1 MTAFKGQT
9 LPDEVLKKV
18 QAEASVPILWN
29 RADGRGVEYTH
40 RGVDVVYILEFANGL
55 VKVGQSVDFE
65 TRLSGNCSNRRV
77 RGHKLMRFWR
87 VGSDAP
93 LADEATLI
101 RLAGELG
108 GVAEGRTTEWFT
120 GVDGSALIAAAELEL
135 VPLERRAA

>member
-9 LPDEVLKKV
+9 LPDEVLETVK
-18 QAEASVPILWN
+18 AEARVPILWD
-29 RADGRGVEYTH
+29 RAVEKGVQYTH

-55 VKVGQSVDFE
+55 VKVGQSIDFE

-93 LADEATLI
+93 LSDEATLI

-108 GVAEGRTTEWFT
+108 GVTEGRTTEWFT

-135 VPLERRAA
+135 VSSERRAS